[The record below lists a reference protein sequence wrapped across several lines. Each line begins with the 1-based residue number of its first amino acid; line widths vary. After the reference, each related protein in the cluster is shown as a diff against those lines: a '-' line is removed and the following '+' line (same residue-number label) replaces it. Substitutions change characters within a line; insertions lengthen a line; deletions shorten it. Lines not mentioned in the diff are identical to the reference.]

1 MNFTKF
7 LTSLQVLNSG
17 SIPDIFFASDMH
29 MAVSSLRC
37 FLFAVNVADHSSW
50 ISSADV
56 LFHRLR

>member
-37 FLFAVNVADHSSW
+37 FLFAVNVADHSS
-50 ISSADV
+50 
-56 LFHRLR
+56 